1 MDPPPLNTR
10 AHFCIHQPPREAPRT
25 WRFPHHPILPSL
37 PGRTQA
43 LTLSWSPTL
52 LFPLE
57 PHLALWAQGPTSSP
71 TGAAGRDSDGAGHLP
86 SLTHRRVC
94 AVASQTWL
102 APLTQL

>member
-1 MDPPPLNTR
+1 MALPPP
-10 AHFCIHQPPREAPRT
+10 
-25 WRFPHHPILPSL
+25 PHPAEPAWEDTSPHTE
-37 PGRTQA
+37 R
-43 LTLSWSPTL
+43 SPTL
-52 LFPLE
+52 LCPLE
-57 PHLALWAQGPTSSP
+57 PRLALWAQGPTSSP